1 MTIDKP
7 TYQLK
12 LPLDLPEEEAGNS
25 PLSVEEVRVRAE
37 TARAQLEGGK
47 LWPVSEKGEVG
58 SGKGGAPDWFEEYL
72 KLVGGGWPW
81 RVAVYIAWLAQ
92 PKPRWPKS
100 QHELATQVLGL
111 TSDRQF
117 SIWRA
122 KNPAIDAMVEQ
133 ARFGM
138 VYDALGDIFA
148 ASISVASS
156 HDYKGHHDRA
166 MLYKMV
172 GYLSDKIEADINNSG
187 VDLAKLSFEEKLRL
201 AKIDNAEEII
211 ALRAKLAKRREEYS
225 FEEEGEEE
233 EKEETK
239 EEEDVAERGDDG
251 QS

>member
-12 LPLDLPEEEAGNS
+12 LPLDLPEDEAGDSALS
-25 PLSVEEVRVRAE
+25 PDEIRIRAE
-37 TARAQLEGGK
+37 TAREQLEGGK
-47 LWPVSEKGEVG
+47 LWPLNEWNN
-58 SGKGGAPDWFEEYL
+58 SGDPPEWFEEYL

-92 PKPRWPKS
+92 PKPRWPKT
-100 QHELATQVLGL
+100 QNELATQILGL

-117 SIWRA
+117 SVWRA

-138 VYDALGDIFA
+138 VFDVLGDIFA

-172 GYLSDKIEADINNSG
+172 GYLSDKIEADINSKGG
-187 VDLAKLSFEEKLRL
+187 VDLSKLSFNEKLRL
-201 AKIDNAEEII
+201 AGLEDPAQIL
-211 ALRAKLAKRREEYS
+211 ALKAKLAGRTQEYD
-225 FEEEGEEE
+225 FEEGPADERDIGEEDA
-233 EKEETK
+233 ETSS
-239 EEEDVAERGDDG
+239 DD
-251 QS
+251 S